1 MFDEKLMTVAQT
13 LVQYCRNGDSARAL
27 DELFHQDA
35 VSVEAADLS
44 GGGVEANGLDA
55 IRGKHEW
62 WDNAFE
68 MHSASAEGPFLHGA
82 NAFGVIFEMDATH
95 KETGERNA
103 MRELAV
109 YTVNDGKIVREEF
122 YYQV

>member
-13 LVQYCRNGDSARAL
+13 LVAYCQKGDSARVL
-27 DELFHQDA
+27 DELFHENA

-44 GGGVEANGLDA
+44 GAGVETAGLGA

-62 WDNAFE
+62 WDNAFDL
-68 MHSASAEGPFLHGA
+68 HSANAEGPFLHGA
-82 NAFGVIFEMDATH
+82 NAFGVIFEMDATN

-103 MRELAV
+103 MRELAI

-122 YYQV
+122 YYQG